1 MHIFE
6 LSTYISFCENF
17 LIGRKKKHMNN
28 DTIKQS
34 TKIESNVGGNGYKVI
49 EINVTDPSENLF
61 AVVTPVKM
69 K

>member
-1 MHIFE
+1 VRIFYWKE
-6 LSTYISFCENF
+6 E
-17 LIGRKKKHMNN
+17 KHMNN
-28 DTIKQS
+28 DVVKQS

-49 EINVTDPSENLF
+49 EINVTDPSENSF